1 MVRCL
6 SIVLLVSCALVSE
19 AALPVVVEGA
29 DAEKPALG
37 SAVTSSSSAAFK
49 GERGYE
55 PLGFQCPGH
64 HTSILELLL
73 NKTATEEIRTPVL
86 LDAVLAEVK
95 ETLKDV
101 DITVSGEPDKLYINP
116 GRIHVAE
123 VADHHLNHLVH
134 VVHITLDDD
143 LHGLVVKQLMK
154 AVKDR
159 ELDPFPTTCPVRKS
173 NVLCADFLVKS
184 IARRPTE
191 CPSVTTGVLEITF
204 NRTQKE
210 RIHPAVLEDAVVAEA
225 HEILKE
231 VDPKRISAKEH
242 RVELSMQKVVR
253 VVRLSVQD
261 DIHGDLVRKVAV
273 EVAAHVLNPF
283 PSTCPVEKARV
294 VCPEKG
300 TEETR
305 DVAGASY
312 VKQICSTLELGV
324 SLPYPEEGYGS
335 TEGVTLS
342 QCVAACNDNIACT
355 AFQFS
360 ETLMEC
366 ELKSG
371 KIQVHRDDKPEGIC
385 VWAAY
390 VAEQKPTKAPLAP
403 VIPEPISTESPVQK
417 IIIHLDP
424 EVAAQQEEA
433 QQTVQVHV
441 QQPPQEAGEE
451 AQPSEANGD
460 QKIFV
465 HVE

>member
-1 MVRCL
+1 MVRGL
-6 SIVLLVSCALVSE
+6 SIVLLVSCVLLAE
-19 AALPVVVEGA
+19 AAIPVAVVGEGV

-37 SAVTSSSSAAFK
+37 SAVSSSASGFK
-49 GERGYE
+49 GKLGYE

-73 NKTATEEIRTPVL
+73 NKTATEQIRTPVL
-86 LDAVLAEVK
+86 LDAVMAEVK

-101 DITVSGEPDKLYINP
+101 DITVEGQPDKLYVNP
-116 GRIHVAE
+116 ARIHVAE

-134 VVHITLDDD
+134 IVHITLEDD

-159 ELDPFPTTCPVRKS
+159 VLDPFPTTCPVRKA

-210 RIHPAVLEDAVVAEA
+210 KINTAVLQDAVVAEA
-225 HEILKE
+225 HEVLKE
-231 VDPKRISAKEH
+231 IAPDRISAKEH
-242 RVELSMQKVVR
+242 RVTLSMEKVVR
-253 VVRLSVQD
+253 VVRLSVEN

-283 PSTCPVEKARV
+283 PSTCPVVKARV

-312 VKQICSTLELGV
+312 IKSICSTLELGV
-324 SLPYPEEGYGS
+324 SLPYPTDGYS
-335 TEGVTLS
+335 SSQGVTLS
-342 QCVAACNDNIACT
+342 QCVAACNDNVACT

-360 ETLMEC
+360 ESLMKC

-390 VAEQKPTKAPLAP
+390 VAEEKPTHSPLAP
-403 VIPEPISTESPVQK
+403 VVAVPVVTEAPVQR
-417 IIIHLDP
+417 IIIKLDP
-424 EVAAQQEEA
+424 EAAAQEA
-433 QQTVQVHV
+433 QQAVHV
-441 QQPPQEAGEE
+441 QVQQAQEQTAEQ
-451 AQPSEANGD
+451 AQPQAGSNGD
-460 QKIFV
+460 QEIFV